1 MHGGILSLDRHVS
14 IDVDLTIE
22 ITGLPTNGEKPE
34 KYLDEKTKEKTLAE
48 EMKKTYGTV
57 KGSRGIVI
65 SRLNKHVTRLE
76 MKRMAYKVLRKYCK
90 EEAPVGVIPTIA

>member
-1 MHGGILSLDRHVS
+1 VHGGILRLDRHIS

-65 SRLNKHVTRLE
+65 NRMNKHVTRLE
-76 MKRMAYKVLRKYCK
+76 MKRMEYKFLRKYCK